1 MDTVT
6 FRLLLLQPFG
16 LDHACNSFCGRCIED
31 SPQES
36 DFLQLLQN
44 TNWPMFRSMIVQHR
58 GEVGVAVPSSLRETA
73 KFVSIK
79 TNISATF
86 DKYCISRMMA
96 DISGFRYHMR
106 WTSKQTLPDD
116 VPMLLKLLSTLP
128 GTEVSAVFQMFY
140 SNLLKPLSD
149 PSNRPELSKLC

>member
-16 LDHACNSFCGRCIED
+16 LDNACNSFCGRCIED

-73 KFVSIK
+73 KFVTIK
-79 TNISATF
+79 TNIYI
-86 DKYCISRMMA
+86 DKYCIFRMMA

-128 GTEVSAVFQMFY
+128 GTEVFQMFY
-140 SNLLKPLSD
+140 IQILSNLCPILATCQS
-149 PSNRPELSKLC
+149 